1 MTGPVQRLAL
11 WGSILLLAAAVAAAY
26 AMSWNGPFVFDDN
39 SSIPENPTIQRL
51 LPISRVLSP
60 PGGGETVSGRPVLNL
75 SFALNYAVGQLAPR
89 SYHIV
94 NELIHLLAAL
104 TLFGIVRRTLKPDAL
119 GLALAVAL
127 LWALHPL
134 QTEAVTYTVQRA
146 ESLMGLFYL
155 LTLYFFTRYAGGARC
170 PQRAGHSGCSGQNA
184 VGPSAPRRSRST
196 YACLSVVVC
205 GLGMGTK
212 EVMVS
217 APLMVLLYDV
227 TFQSGTWR
235 EAWRRHG
242 RLHAA
247 LFSTWLLLIYLVIS
261 SHDRGGTAG
270 FGAWIPPRYYWIT
283 QGPAVLSYLKL
294 AVWPHPLVFD
304 YGFDRYWIHHMA
316 LGGLAA
322 IPVFTLLGASLWLQ
336 LRGRQ
341 YRWVGFLGLFF
352 FAILA
357 PTSVMPGTR
366 QTMAEHRLYLALA
379 PLLVLLVVGA
389 WRLCRERKA
398 IGLIAL
404 ALVSGG
410 FTVLTVQRN
419 RDYQSAVALWAS
431 SVRALPG
438 NPYGHS
444 SYGTVLFTEGR
455 TAEAAEQFRQAVEI
469 YPQYAQAL
477 ADWGT
482 ALIVLKRPAEGIVEL
497 KAAVRTSPDDPQVH
511 WVAGNGLVQ
520 LGNLSAACTEFAAAV
535 RLQPYFPRAQL
546 DWGNALMDLHDPAAA
561 SARLRE
567 AVRQEPDSADAHNSL
582 AITLA
587 QLHQSAEAAAEFRE
601 AIRCE
606 PRVPEPHNN
615 LANVLKNMG
624 RIPEA
629 RAEYQAALRLKPD
642 YTAARENLARLPP

>member
-1 MTGPVQRLAL
+1 MTGRVERLAL

-26 AMSWNGPFVFDDN
+26 AQSWNGPFVFDDV

-51 LPISRVLSP
+51 VPIARVLSP
-60 PGGGETVSGRPVLNL
+60 PDGGETVSGRPVLNL
-75 SFALNYAVGQLAPR
+75 SFALNYAVGKLAPR
-89 SYHIV
+89 SYHFV
-94 NELIHLLAAL
+94 NEVIHLLAAL
-104 TLFGIVRRTLKPDAL
+104 TLFGIVRRTLKGDAL

-134 QTEAVTYTVQRA
+134 QTEAVTYMVQRA

-155 LTLYFFTRYAGGARC
+155 LTLYFFIRSAGGGGGPPGGGLWGGSGHRGGGAGGC
-170 PQRAGHSGCSGQNA
+170 GPPRA
-184 VGPSAPRRSRST
+184 T

-217 APLMVLLYDV
+217 APLMVFLYDV

-247 LFSTWLLLIYLVIS
+247 LFSTWLLLIYLVVGA
-261 SHDRGGTAG
+261 HDRGGTAG

-322 IPVFTLLGASLWLQ
+322 VAVFTLLGASLWLQ
-336 LRGRQ
+336 LRGRR
-341 YRWVGFLGLFF
+341 YRWLGFLGLWF

-366 QTMAEHRLYLALA
+366 QTLAEHRLYLALA

-389 WRLCRERKA
+389 WRLGHERKA
-398 IGLIAL
+398 IGWIAL
-404 ALVSGG
+404 ALVSGC
-410 FTVLTVQRN
+410 FAVLTVRRN
-419 RDYQSAVALWAS
+419 RDYQTAVALWGS

-444 SYGTVLFTEGR
+444 SYGSVLFAAGR
-455 TAEAAEQFRQAVEI
+455 TAEAVDQFRQAVEI
-469 YPQYAQAL
+469 YPEYAQAL
-477 ADWGT
+477 AE
-482 ALIVLKRPAEGIVEL
+482 LRNCRPRFTPR
-497 KAAVRTSPDDPQVH
+497 RTIPKSTGWRPMA
-511 WVAGNGLVQ
+511 WCN
-520 LGNLSAACTEFAAAV
+520 
-535 RLQPYFPRAQL
+535 
-546 DWGNALMDLHDPAAA
+546 W
-561 SARLRE
+561 
-567 AVRQEPDSADAHNSL
+567 
-582 AITLA
+582 AI
-587 QLHQSAEAAAEFRE
+587 
-601 AIRCE
+601 
-606 PRVPEPHNN
+606 
-615 LANVLKNMG
+615 
-624 RIPEA
+624 
-629 RAEYQAALRLKPD
+629 
-642 YTAARENLARLPP
+642 